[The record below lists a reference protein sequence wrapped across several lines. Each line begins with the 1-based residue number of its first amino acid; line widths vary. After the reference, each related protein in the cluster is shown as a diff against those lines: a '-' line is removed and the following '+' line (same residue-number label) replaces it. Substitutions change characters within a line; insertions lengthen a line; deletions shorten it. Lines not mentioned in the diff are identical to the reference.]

1 MSTGVKRIRRQTRV
15 SSKHQVTIP
24 LDPLL
29 RAGLRTGDR
38 LDVIV
43 VRPGEVRLIRR
54 DDPVERFAGTLTD
67 VYEPGRLDKLR
78 DEWR

>member
-1 MSTGVKRIRRQTRV
+1 MTTVVKRIRRQTRV

-24 LDPLL
+24 LDPLQ

-43 VRPGEVRLIRR
+43 DRPGEVRLVRR
-54 DDPVERFAGTLTD
+54 EDPVERFAGTLTD
-67 VYEPGRLDKLR
+67 VYEPGRLEQLR
-78 DEWR
+78 EEWR